1 MAIEFTHLVGD
12 WRRIVEDYVTD
23 PENNADAPG
32 VEGTITV
39 SPVLGEGRHAP
50 RGVPSGGVFYT
61 FAPLDLRVYRGLLMD
76 ENMNS
81 DITVAIEVDGYPI
94 AWRAKFDLQYRR
106 IKIPLQ
112 DVIFGP
118 NEIVAGQ
125 INLSSLVARDGVPPE
140 YEGSY
145 VQLMDAVAQAAA
157 ARDAAEGHADRAE
170 GIAAGVESA
179 AQIVTDNV
187 DAINDLPANIAAVNT
202 ARAGAESAQV
212 AAAGS
217 ESAAA
222 TSAAV
227 AATQATLAGEKAGDA
242 ASSATASAGSASAS
256 AGSATAAATSA
267 SAAAGSAT
275 GADTARAAAVV
286 ARTGAETAR
295 TGAETARDAADGHA
309 DRAETAADS
318 FGLAATATTGA
329 AGSNAAVTVTGDGPA
344 YALGFTVPRGDK
356 GATGAKGDKGDT
368 GDIGPKGDKGD
379 TGDRGLQGERG
390 LQGIQGE
397 QGPRGLQ
404 GEKGD
409 KGDPGPKGDRGDDGE
424 VSQAMLDAAVASL
437 VDGAPEAL
445 DTLTELADALGNDPN
460 FATTVSTEIGKRAL
474 IDGAP
479 AAYNTLG
486 KLVTALQNHELGGS
500 TDASLLTGALT
511 DQVDAS
517 DAMVTGV
524 VGGNPATLPLSQ
536 LVTTTYS
543 IALNVPEDIA
553 TYPGRL
559 SSLETDKSD
568 VGHKHTK
575 AEVGL
580 GNVDNTSDAA
590 KPVSTATQAALTPL
604 QSRVGVAPA
613 TWRWD
618 GTTLPT
624 AASQVHAQAR
634 AGDFIVAPN
643 LTTDP
648 GWHQITGV

>member
-1 MAIEFTHLVGD
+1 MAIEFTNLVGD

-23 PENNADAPG
+23 PDNNADAPG

-39 SPVLGEGRHAP
+39 TPVLGEGRHAP

-61 FAPLDLRVYRGLLMD
+61 FAPLDLRVYRGLLRD

-94 AWRAKFDLQYRR
+94 AWRARFDLQYRR

-118 NEIVAGQ
+118 DEIVDGQ

-145 VQLMDAVAQAAA
+145 VQLLDAVAQAAA
-157 ARDAAEGHADRAE
+157 ARDLAEGHADRAE
-170 GIAAGVESA
+170 SIAAGVESA

-187 DAINDLPANIAAVNT
+187 DAINDLPANLAAADA
-202 ARAGAESAQV
+202 ARAGAEAARD
-212 AAAGS
+212 AAALS

-227 AATQATLAGEKAGDA
+227 AGTQATLAGERADDAGVARDA
-242 ASSATASAGSASAS
+242 ASGSAAAAAGSASA
-256 AGSATAAATSA
+256 AASSA
-267 SAAAGSAT
+267 SDADGSAT
-275 GADTARAAAVV
+275 GADAARAAAVV
-286 ARTGAETAR
+286 ARTGAED
-295 TGAETARDAADGHA
+295 ARDAADGHA
-309 DRAETAADS
+309 TRAETAANEFD
-318 FGLAATATTGA
+318 LTATATTGA
-329 AGSNAAVTVTGDGPA
+329 AGSNATVAVTGDGPA

-356 GATGAKGDKGDT
+356 GEQGERGPQGDQGVKGDT
-368 GDIGPKGDKGD
+368 GEQGVQGIQGE
-379 TGDRGLQGERG
+379 TGERGLQGEQG

-397 QGPRGLQ
+397 PGP
-404 GEKGD
+404 KGD

-445 DTLTELADALGNDPN
+445 DTLTELATALGNDPN

-517 DAMVTGV
+517 EAVVTL
-524 VGGNPATLPLSQ
+524 GGETVNL
-536 LVTTTYS
+536 TTRFQAITDFLIPMYQ
-543 IALNVPEDIA
+543 AL
-553 TYPGRL
+553 G
-559 SSLETDKSD
+559 DKSD
-568 VGHKHTK
+568 VGHTHTK
-575 AEVGL
+575 SEVGL

-604 QSRVGVAPA
+604 QSRVGAAPA
-613 TWRWD
+613 TWRWN
-618 GTTLPT
+618 GTSLPT

>member
-1 MAIEFTHLVGD
+1 MAIEFTNLVGD

-23 PENNADAPG
+23 PDNAADAPG

-39 SPVLGEGRHAP
+39 SPILGEGRHAP

-61 FAPLDLRVYRGLLMD
+61 FAPLGLRVYRGLLRD

-118 NEIVAGQ
+118 DEIVDGQ
-125 INLSSLVARDGVPPE
+125 ISLSSLVARDGVPPE

-145 VQLMDAVAQAAA
+145 VQLLDAVAQAAA

-170 GIAAGVESA
+170 SVAAGVESA

-187 DAINDLPANIAAVNT
+187 AAINDLPANIAAVNT
-202 ARAGAESAQV
+202 ARSGAEAARDAADQSAQDAAGSASSAASSASAAASSASAAEGDAS

-217 ESAAA
+217 AS
-222 TSAAV
+222 
-227 AATQATLAGEKAGDA
+227 DA
-242 ASSATASAGSASAS
+242 ASSASDA
-256 AGSATAAATSA
+256 AGSATAAAGSA
-267 SAAAGSAT
+267 SSAAGSASDAAGSAT
-275 GADTARAAAVV
+275 D
-286 ARTGAETAR
+286 AETAR
-295 TGAETARDAADGHA
+295 AGAEDARDAADGHA
-309 DRAETAADS
+309 DRAELAANS
-318 FGLAATATTGA
+318 FDLTATATTGA
-329 AGSNAAVTVTGDGPA
+329 PGTDATVTVSGDGPA
-344 YALGFTVPRGDK
+344 YSLSFTVPR
-356 GATGAKGDKGDT
+356 GAKGDKGD
-368 GDIGPKGDKGD
+368 
-379 TGDRGLQGERG
+379 
-390 LQGIQGE
+390 
-397 QGPRGLQ
+397 
-404 GEKGD
+404 
-409 KGDPGPKGDRGDDGE
+409 KGDRGDDGE

-445 DTLTELADALGNDPN
+445 DTLQELADALGNDPN

-479 AAYNTLG
+479 EAYNTLG

-511 DQVDAS
+511 TAVDI
-517 DAMVTGV
+517 TNGV
-524 VGGNPATLPLSQ
+524 VYSGGQPVGTLWD
-536 LVTTTYS
+536 LVTMLGEM
-543 IALNVPEDIA
+543 ID
-553 TYPGRL
+553 
-559 SSLETDKSD
+559 DKAD
-568 VGHKHTK
+568 ADHTHTA

-580 GNVDNTSDAA
+580 GNVDNTSDAD

-604 QSRVGVAPA
+604 QNRVGAAPA

-618 GTTLPT
+618 GTSLPT
-624 AASQVHAQAR
+624 SAAQVHAQAR
-634 AGDFIVAPN
+634 VGDFIVAPN